1 MARIVKTENQIVDNG
16 HRLQTEHT
24 ADGGLIETYF
34 AGDNAYQGK
43 NTNPDGSFQIWR
55 MINGAKVVTEEKT
68 ADGIHNWYN
77 PQTKKLSKT
86 EKGGVITT
94 FFENERVESIID
106 ADGYG
111 IRYYENGNLYRKCE
125 KGYELS
131 LDADGH
137 KQYEYKNGKLTIN
150 PDYFSYYR
158 LGVKTTDNEQHWT
171 EKTTLN
177 PHKKTLLCLGGNQSK
192 DARAANGN
200 ILPFARVLGF
210 SDADMAQMQLVS
222 CYRPVSLQINYLRRR
237 YAGEENK
244 IEQDYK
250 REILQKFMPF
260 MAREI
265 DGKFERLRPD
275 ELLSN
280 FRNIIVQAHCYGANE
295 LPKFAKVL
303 QSTMTKLGY
312 EPELQ
317 KQAMRQIL
325 CITNNTQ
332 RELTDKLDFTLIH
345 RYSVADGQFEPEY
358 DTALSDA
365 YPVFVQEHRRFSKK
379 YGTKASFI
387 EIRPNEMLMVF
398 TKILKSGNEHNEG
411 FWNTNDEN
419 FTAVGKKQAA
429 LIRQLG
435 RFWLSSKAQLP
446 DVTDLIR
453 HSQIEPQ
460 TLFFAESALL
470 SGRKLKAQ
478 KQNPLE
484 NHHIL
489 KAAYNRFKDENLKS
503 EKSGVY
509 KLLSEK
515 YRS

>member
-1 MARIVKTENQIVDNG
+1 MVKIIKIENRIVDNG

-86 EKGGVITT
+86 EKGGIITT

-106 ADGYG
+106 EKGNG
-111 IRYYENGNLYRKCE
+111 VRYYENGNLYCKCE
-125 KGYELS
+125 DGYELS
-131 LDADGH
+131 LDADGR
-137 KQYEYKNGKLTIN
+137 KQYEYKDGKLTIN

-158 LGVKTTDNEQHWT
+158 LGVKTAENEQHWT
-171 EKTTLN
+171 EKTTLD
-177 PHKKTLLCLGGNQSK
+177 PKKKTLLCLGGDQSK

-200 ILPFARVLGF
+200 IVPFARVLGF

-222 CYRPVSLQINYLRRR
+222 CYRPVNLHVNYLRRS
-237 YAGEENK
+237 YKGEEDK
-244 IEQDYK
+244 IKKDYK
-250 REILQKFMPF
+250 REVLQKFLPF

-275 ELLSN
+275 ELLAN
-280 FRNIIVQAHCYGANE
+280 FRNIIVQAHCYGAND
-295 LPKFAKVL
+295 LPRFAEVL
-303 QSTMTKLGY
+303 QNTMTKLGY
-312 EPELQ
+312 APKLQ

-358 DTALSDA
+358 DRAFSDA
-365 YPVFVQEHRRFSKK
+365 YPVFVQDHKRFSQK

-387 EIRPNEMLMVF
+387 QMRPNEMLMVF
-398 TKILKSGNEHNEG
+398 TKMIKSGNEHNEG
-411 FWNTNDEN
+411 FGNTDNEN
-419 FTAVGKKQAA
+419 FTAVGKKQFA
-429 LIRQLG
+429 LMKQLG
-435 RFWLSSKAQLP
+435 NFWLNNRAPMPKVA
-446 DVTDLIR
+446 DLLR
-453 HSQIEPQ
+453 QCLSD
-460 TLFFAESALL
+460 TATASFVESALL
-470 SGRKLKAQ
+470 SGKKLKTQ
-478 KQNPLE
+478 KRNVLE

-489 KAAYNRFKDENLKS
+489 KAAYNRFKSNSQKPDKT
-503 EKSGVY
+503 GVY

-515 YRS
+515 YHS